1 MEAKV
6 LGTHG
11 LLLGSEAASSLC
23 AHSDPLCCCCVRSD
37 LAPRPTSP
45 PFYFPSCAPPCPG
58 CRSSSLCPHWSVH
71 QGENRGPSA
80 PGLPGLPPG
89 PGTLPPAHSV
99 SLPFLPVPAR
109 PPWSSATHKLE
120 DEEQVG
126 EGGEDRGTP
135 GQAAAARS
143 RSGGHA
149 GARVSASESEARVSG
164 SALTEHLLREPGA
177 PARVEAGI
185 SGPRKEEPQAAAGG
199 ALPPP

>member
-1 MEAKV
+1 MAVGKRQ
-6 LGTHG
+6 
-11 LLLGSEAASSLC
+11 SSL
-23 AHSDPLCCCCVRSD
+23 SFSTP
-37 LAPRPTSP
+37 
-45 PFYFPSCAPPCPG
+45 
-58 CRSSSLCPHWSVH
+58 
-71 QGENRGPSA
+71 PSA
-80 PGLPGLPPG
+80 RTRALSRGERARHCPP
-89 PGTLPPAHSV
+89 H
-99 SLPFLPVPAR
+99 PVPAR

-120 DEEQVG
+120 DKEQVG

-135 GQAAAARS
+135 GQPVAARS